1 MNQVGDRPRAPV
13 EHFERLYAE
22 AQDPWGYE
30 TSEYERAK
38 YRRTLEFLPRF
49 TGRTLELGCSIGV
62 FTEMLVD
69 RATELVAVDFSPAA
83 LAQARERL
91 ADRPKLSLELR
102 VLPEETP
109 EGPFD
114 TIVCSEVLYYWS
126 SELVREGLSRL
137 EDALAPSGTLVATH
151 WRGAD
156 PRRELT
162 GDDVHRIL
170 RESTR
175 LHWESGAHT
184 HDYLL
189 DRWSG

>member
-1 MNQVGDRPRAPV
+1 MSQVDERPRAPV
-13 EHFERLYAE
+13 EHFERLYTE
-22 AQDPWGYE
+22 SQDPWSYE
-30 TSEYERAK
+30 TSEYERDK
-38 YRRTLEFLPRF
+38 YQRTLDFLPRF
-49 TGRTLELGCSIGV
+49 TGRTLEVGCSIGV
-62 FTEMLVD
+62 FTEMLAD
-69 RATELVAVDFSPAA
+69 RATELVAVDFSTAA
-83 LAQARERL
+83 LDRARERL
-91 ADRPKLSLELR
+91 AGHRKIKFELR

-126 SELVREGLSRL
+126 PQLVEDGLARL

-151 WRGAD
+151 WRGSD

-170 RESTR
+170 REHTR
-175 LHWESGAHT
+175 LRWEAGART
-184 HDYLL
+184 SEYLL